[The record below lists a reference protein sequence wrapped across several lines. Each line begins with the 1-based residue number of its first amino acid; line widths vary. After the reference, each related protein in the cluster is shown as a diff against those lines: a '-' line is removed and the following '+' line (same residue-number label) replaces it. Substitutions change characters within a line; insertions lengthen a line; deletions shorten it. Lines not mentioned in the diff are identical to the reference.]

1 MLETQERP
9 SPESSIITIKNSKPA
24 GKGEPSGICDGSF
37 GSKSGPSP
45 PNSCLLCLVSWLS
58 SFFAI
63 NPQSNAYTL
72 MIPVVA
78 QGFHGEKPLFLSLH
92 ILCKVFCTRRLVRT
106 CNSSATATPAPAA
119 RLHPQ
124 HPRPQRSRPWFTR
137 PRLLQVLR
145 RKDVVPERAKLL
157 DELNVRGK
165 PLHFKQ
171 LVLGKPSKLRVNL
184 WVRNWL
190 FRLTQRADI
199 TIHM

>member
-45 PNSCLLCLVSWLS
+45 PNSCLLSLVSWLS

-92 ILCKVFCTRRLVRT
+92 ILCKVFCTRQLVHA
-106 CNSSATATPAPAA
+106 CSSPTSAVLAPAA
-119 RLHPQ
+119 HA
-124 HPRPQRSRPWFTR
+124 PRGLYRCCDAKTSFQN
-137 PRLLQVLR
+137 
-145 RKDVVPERAKLL
+145 VPSCLISSMSA
-157 DELNVRGK
+157 GS
-165 PLHFKQ
+165 HCTSSSSF
-171 LVLGKPSKLRVNL
+171 
-184 WVRNWL
+184 
-190 FRLTQRADI
+190 
-199 TIHM
+199 

>member
-78 QGFHGEKPLFLSLH
+78 QGFHGEKPLLLSLH
-92 ILCKVFCTRRLVRT
+92 ILCKVFCTRRLIHV
-106 CNSSATATPAPAA
+106 CDSSAT
-119 RLHPQ
+119 
-124 HPRPQRSRPWFTR
+124 PRRSLVRSLRVRGSYRCCDAKMSFQNVPSCLISSMSAGSHCTSSSSFWASQRSS
-137 PRLLQVLR
+137 
-145 RKDVVPERAKLL
+145 E
-157 DELNVRGK
+157 
-165 PLHFKQ
+165 
-171 LVLGKPSKLRVNL
+171 
-184 WVRNWL
+184 
-190 FRLTQRADI
+190 
-199 TIHM
+199 

>member
-45 PNSCLLCLVSWLS
+45 PNLCLLSLVSWLS

-92 ILCKVFCTRRLVRT
+92 ILCKVFCTRQLVRAHSARASGSRARGSRAR
-106 CNSSATATPAPAA
+106 SSYRCCDAKMSF
-119 RLHPQ
+119 Q
-124 HPRPQRSRPWFTR
+124 N
-137 PRLLQVLR
+137 
-145 RKDVVPERAKLL
+145 VPSCLMSSMSA
-157 DELNVRGK
+157 GS
-165 PLHFKQ
+165 HCTSSSSF
-171 LVLGKPSKLRVNL
+171 
-184 WVRNWL
+184 
-190 FRLTQRADI
+190 
-199 TIHM
+199 

>member
-45 PNSCLLCLVSWLS
+45 PNSCLLSLVSWLS

-92 ILCKVFCTRRLVRT
+92 ILCKVFSTRQLVRAR
-106 CNSSATATPAPAA
+106 SIRARSARA
-119 RLHPQ
+119 R
-124 HPRPQRSRPWFTR
+124 
-137 PRLLQVLR
+137 
-145 RKDVVPERAKLL
+145 
-157 DELNVRGK
+157 G
-165 PLHFKQ
+165 
-171 LVLGKPSKLRVNL
+171 LRVRSSYRCCDAKMSFQNVPSCL
-184 WVRNWL
+184 MSSMSAGSHCTSSSS
-190 FRLTQRADI
+190 F
-199 TIHM
+199 

>member
-37 GSKSGPSP
+37 GSKSGPSS

-92 ILCKVFCTRRLVRT
+92 ILCKVFCTRRLVRAY
-106 CNSSATATPAPAA
+106 SSLTPATSVSAALAPAVYVSAVHAPAALAPAA
-119 RLHPQ
+119 RA
-124 HPRPQRSRPWFTR
+124 PRNLYRCCDAKTSFQN
-137 PRLLQVLR
+137 
-145 RKDVVPERAKLL
+145 VPSCLISSMSA
-157 DELNVRGK
+157 GS
-165 PLHFKQ
+165 HCTSSSSF
-171 LVLGKPSKLRVNL
+171 
-184 WVRNWL
+184 
-190 FRLTQRADI
+190 
-199 TIHM
+199 

>member
-45 PNSCLLCLVSWLS
+45 PNLCLLSLVSWLS

-92 ILCKVFCTRRLVRT
+92 ILCKVFSTRQLVRARSIRARSARARGSRT
-106 CNSSATATPAPAA
+106 RSSYRCCDAKMSFQNVPSCLMSSMSAGSHCTSSSLFCAS
-119 RLHPQ
+119 
-124 HPRPQRSRPWFTR
+124 QRSS
-137 PRLLQVLR
+137 
-145 RKDVVPERAKLL
+145 E
-157 DELNVRGK
+157 
-165 PLHFKQ
+165 
-171 LVLGKPSKLRVNL
+171 
-184 WVRNWL
+184 
-190 FRLTQRADI
+190 
-199 TIHM
+199 

>member
-92 ILCKVFCTRRLVRT
+92 ILCKVFCTRRLVHA
-106 CNSSATATPAPAA
+106 CSSPAPAA
-119 RLHPQ
+119 LARSSYRCCDAKMSFQNVPSCLMSSMSAGSHCTSSSSFCAS
-124 HPRPQRSRPWFTR
+124 QRSS
-137 PRLLQVLR
+137 
-145 RKDVVPERAKLL
+145 E
-157 DELNVRGK
+157 
-165 PLHFKQ
+165 
-171 LVLGKPSKLRVNL
+171 
-184 WVRNWL
+184 
-190 FRLTQRADI
+190 
-199 TIHM
+199 

>member
-45 PNSCLLCLVSWLS
+45 PNLCLLSLVSWLS

-92 ILCKVFCTRRLVRT
+92 ILCKVFCTRRLVRA
-106 CNSSATATPAPAA
+106 CSSLTPAASAPAA
-119 RLHPQ
+119 LA
-124 HPRPQRSRPWFTR
+124 R
-137 PRLLQVLR
+137 PRLTRLQLAYTR
-145 RKDVVPERAKLL
+145 DSYRCCDAKMSFQNVPSCLMSSMSA
-157 DELNVRGK
+157 GS
-165 PLHFKQ
+165 HCTSSSSF
-171 LVLGKPSKLRVNL
+171 
-184 WVRNWL
+184 
-190 FRLTQRADI
+190 
-199 TIHM
+199 

>member
-45 PNSCLLCLVSWLS
+45 PNSCLLSLVSWLS

-92 ILCKVFCTRRLVRT
+92 ILCKVFCTRQLVRARSIRARSARARGSRT
-106 CNSSATATPAPAA
+106 RSSYRCCDAKMSFQNVPSCLISSMSAGSHCTSSSSFWAS
-119 RLHPQ
+119 
-124 HPRPQRSRPWFTR
+124 QRSS
-137 PRLLQVLR
+137 
-145 RKDVVPERAKLL
+145 E
-157 DELNVRGK
+157 
-165 PLHFKQ
+165 
-171 LVLGKPSKLRVNL
+171 
-184 WVRNWL
+184 
-190 FRLTQRADI
+190 
-199 TIHM
+199 

>member
-45 PNSCLLCLVSWLS
+45 PNSCLLSLVSWLS

-92 ILCKVFCTRRLVRT
+92 ILCKVFCTRQLVRAHSARASGSRARGSRAR
-106 CNSSATATPAPAA
+106 SSYRCCDAKMSFQNVPSCLMSSMSAGSHCTSSSSFWAS
-119 RLHPQ
+119 H
-124 HPRPQRSRPWFTR
+124 RSS
-137 PRLLQVLR
+137 
-145 RKDVVPERAKLL
+145 E
-157 DELNVRGK
+157 
-165 PLHFKQ
+165 
-171 LVLGKPSKLRVNL
+171 
-184 WVRNWL
+184 
-190 FRLTQRADI
+190 
-199 TIHM
+199 

>member
-45 PNSCLLCLVSWLS
+45 PNLCLLSLVSWLS

-92 ILCKVFCTRRLVRT
+92 ILCKVFCTRRLVRARGSCARSIRNRSARARSART
-106 CNSSATATPAPAA
+106 RGLRARGSRVRGSYRCCDAKMSFQNVPSCLMSSMSAGSHCTSNSSFWVS
-119 RLHPQ
+119 H
-124 HPRPQRSRPWFTR
+124 RSS
-137 PRLLQVLR
+137 
-145 RKDVVPERAKLL
+145 E
-157 DELNVRGK
+157 
-165 PLHFKQ
+165 
-171 LVLGKPSKLRVNL
+171 
-184 WVRNWL
+184 
-190 FRLTQRADI
+190 
-199 TIHM
+199 

>member
-45 PNSCLLCLVSWLS
+45 PNSCLLSLVSWLS

-106 CNSSATATPAPAA
+106 CNSSAPAA
-119 RLHPQ
+119 SASAALARA
-124 HPRPQRSRPWFTR
+124 RGSRARNSYRCCDAKMSF
-137 PRLLQVLR
+137 QN
-145 RKDVVPERAKLL
+145 VPSCLMSSMSA
-157 DELNVRGK
+157 GS
-165 PLHFKQ
+165 HCTSSSSF
-171 LVLGKPSKLRVNL
+171 
-184 WVRNWL
+184 
-190 FRLTQRADI
+190 
-199 TIHM
+199 

>member
-45 PNSCLLCLVSWLS
+45 PNSCLLSLVSWLS

-92 ILCKVFCTRRLVRT
+92 ILCKVFCTRRLVRARGSCARSIRNRSARARNARVRGLRT
-106 CNSSATATPAPAA
+106 HSSYRCCDAKMSFQNVPSCLMSSMSAGSHCTSSSLFCAS
-119 RLHPQ
+119 
-124 HPRPQRSRPWFTR
+124 QRSS
-137 PRLLQVLR
+137 
-145 RKDVVPERAKLL
+145 E
-157 DELNVRGK
+157 
-165 PLHFKQ
+165 
-171 LVLGKPSKLRVNL
+171 
-184 WVRNWL
+184 
-190 FRLTQRADI
+190 
-199 TIHM
+199 

>member
-45 PNSCLLCLVSWLS
+45 PNSCLLSLVSWLS

-92 ILCKVFCTRRLVRT
+92 ILCKVFSTRQLVRARSIRARSARARGSRT
-106 CNSSATATPAPAA
+106 RSSYRCCDAKMSFQNVPSCLMSSMSAGSHCTSNSS
-119 RLHPQ
+119 
-124 HPRPQRSRPWFTR
+124 F
-137 PRLLQVLR
+137 
-145 RKDVVPERAKLL
+145 
-157 DELNVRGK
+157 
-165 PLHFKQ
+165 
-171 LVLGKPSKLRVNL
+171 
-184 WVRNWL
+184 
-190 FRLTQRADI
+190 
-199 TIHM
+199 

>member
-45 PNSCLLCLVSWLS
+45 PNSCLLCLLSWLS

-78 QGFHGEKPLFLSLH
+78 QGFHGEKPLLLSLH
-92 ILCKVFCTRRLVRT
+92 ILCKVFCTRRLVRA
-106 CNSSATATPAPAA
+106 CSSFTPAASVPAA
-119 RLHPQ
+119 LA
-124 HPRPQRSRPWFTR
+124 R
-137 PRLLQVLR
+137 PRLTRLQLAYTRNIRTRGLR
-145 RKDVVPERAKLL
+145 TRSSYRCCDAKMSFQNVPSCLMSSMSA
-157 DELNVRGK
+157 GS
-165 PLHFKQ
+165 HCTSSSSF
-171 LVLGKPSKLRVNL
+171 
-184 WVRNWL
+184 
-190 FRLTQRADI
+190 
-199 TIHM
+199 

>member
-45 PNSCLLCLVSWLS
+45 PNLCLLSLVSWLS

-92 ILCKVFCTRRLVRT
+92 ILCKVFCTRQLVRARNARVRGLRT
-106 CNSSATATPAPAA
+106 HSSYRCCDAKMSFQNVPSCLISSMSAGSHCTSSSLFCAS
-119 RLHPQ
+119 
-124 HPRPQRSRPWFTR
+124 QRSS
-137 PRLLQVLR
+137 
-145 RKDVVPERAKLL
+145 E
-157 DELNVRGK
+157 
-165 PLHFKQ
+165 
-171 LVLGKPSKLRVNL
+171 
-184 WVRNWL
+184 
-190 FRLTQRADI
+190 
-199 TIHM
+199 

>member
-45 PNSCLLCLVSWLS
+45 PNSCLLSLVSWLS

-92 ILCKVFCTRRLVRT
+92 ILCKVFCTRRLVRA
-106 CNSSATATPAPAA
+106 CSSLTPAASASAA
-119 RLHPQ
+119 LARARGSRVRSSYRCCDAKMSFQNVPSCLISSMSAGSHCTSSSLFCAS
-124 HPRPQRSRPWFTR
+124 QRSS
-137 PRLLQVLR
+137 
-145 RKDVVPERAKLL
+145 E
-157 DELNVRGK
+157 
-165 PLHFKQ
+165 
-171 LVLGKPSKLRVNL
+171 
-184 WVRNWL
+184 
-190 FRLTQRADI
+190 
-199 TIHM
+199 

>member
-92 ILCKVFCTRRLVRT
+92 ILCKVFCTRRLVRA
-106 CNSSATATPAPAA
+106 CSSLTPAAFALVALAPAVHAPAA
-119 RLHPQ
+119 PYRCCDAKMSFQNVPSCLMSSMSAGSHCTSNSSFCAS
-124 HPRPQRSRPWFTR
+124 HRSS
-137 PRLLQVLR
+137 
-145 RKDVVPERAKLL
+145 E
-157 DELNVRGK
+157 
-165 PLHFKQ
+165 
-171 LVLGKPSKLRVNL
+171 
-184 WVRNWL
+184 
-190 FRLTQRADI
+190 
-199 TIHM
+199 

>member
-106 CNSSATATPAPAA
+106 CSSLTPATSAPAA
-119 RLHPQ
+119 LARPRL
-124 HPRPQRSRPWFTR
+124 TR
-137 PRLLQVLR
+137 PRFMRPQLLQVLR

-157 DELNVRGK
+157 DELNVRRK
-165 PLHFKQ
+165 PLHVKQ
-171 LVLGKPSKLRVNL
+171 FVLSKPTKLRVNL
-184 WVRNWL
+184 
-190 FRLTQRADI
+190 
-199 TIHM
+199 

>member
-45 PNSCLLCLVSWLS
+45 PNLCLLSLVSWLS

-92 ILCKVFCTRRLVRT
+92 ILCKVFCTRRLIHA
-106 CNSSATATPAPAA
+106 CDSSATLGA
-119 RLHPQ
+119 RA
-124 HPRPQRSRPWFTR
+124 RGSRARSSYRCCDAKMSF
-137 PRLLQVLR
+137 QN
-145 RKDVVPERAKLL
+145 VPSCLMSSMSA
-157 DELNVRGK
+157 GS
-165 PLHFKQ
+165 HCTSSSSF
-171 LVLGKPSKLRVNL
+171 
-184 WVRNWL
+184 
-190 FRLTQRADI
+190 
-199 TIHM
+199 

>member
-45 PNSCLLCLVSWLS
+45 PNSCLLSLVSWLS

-92 ILCKVFCTRRLVRT
+92 ILCKVFSTRQLVRARSIRARSARARGSRT
-106 CNSSATATPAPAA
+106 HSSYRCCDAKMSFQNVPSCLISSMSAGSHCTSSSSFWAS
-119 RLHPQ
+119 
-124 HPRPQRSRPWFTR
+124 QRSS
-137 PRLLQVLR
+137 
-145 RKDVVPERAKLL
+145 E
-157 DELNVRGK
+157 
-165 PLHFKQ
+165 
-171 LVLGKPSKLRVNL
+171 
-184 WVRNWL
+184 
-190 FRLTQRADI
+190 
-199 TIHM
+199 

>member
-45 PNSCLLCLVSWLS
+45 PNLCLLSLVSWLS

-92 ILCKVFCTRRLVRT
+92 ILCKVFSTRQLVRARSIRARSARARGSRT
-106 CNSSATATPAPAA
+106 RSSYRCCDAKMSFQNVPSCLISSMSAGSHCTSSSSFWAS
-119 RLHPQ
+119 
-124 HPRPQRSRPWFTR
+124 QRSS
-137 PRLLQVLR
+137 
-145 RKDVVPERAKLL
+145 E
-157 DELNVRGK
+157 
-165 PLHFKQ
+165 
-171 LVLGKPSKLRVNL
+171 
-184 WVRNWL
+184 
-190 FRLTQRADI
+190 
-199 TIHM
+199 

>member
-45 PNSCLLCLVSWLS
+45 PNLCLLSLVSWLS

-92 ILCKVFCTRRLVRT
+92 ILCKVFCTRQLVRAHSARACGSRT
-106 CNSSATATPAPAA
+106 RGSRIRSSYRCCDAKMSFQNVPSCLMSSMSAGSHCTSSSLFCAS
-119 RLHPQ
+119 
-124 HPRPQRSRPWFTR
+124 QRSS
-137 PRLLQVLR
+137 
-145 RKDVVPERAKLL
+145 E
-157 DELNVRGK
+157 
-165 PLHFKQ
+165 
-171 LVLGKPSKLRVNL
+171 
-184 WVRNWL
+184 
-190 FRLTQRADI
+190 
-199 TIHM
+199 

>member
-45 PNSCLLCLVSWLS
+45 PNLCLLCLVSWLS

-92 ILCKVFCTRRLVRT
+92 ILCKVFCTRRLVRARGSRARSSYRCCDAKMSFQNVPSCLMSSMSAGSHCT
-106 CNSSATATPAPAA
+106 SNSSFWAS
-119 RLHPQ
+119 
-124 HPRPQRSRPWFTR
+124 QRSS
-137 PRLLQVLR
+137 
-145 RKDVVPERAKLL
+145 E
-157 DELNVRGK
+157 
-165 PLHFKQ
+165 
-171 LVLGKPSKLRVNL
+171 
-184 WVRNWL
+184 
-190 FRLTQRADI
+190 
-199 TIHM
+199 

>member
-45 PNSCLLCLVSWLS
+45 PNSCLLSLVSWLS

-92 ILCKVFCTRRLVRT
+92 ILCKVFCTRRLVRAY
-106 CNSSATATPAPAA
+106 SSLTPATSVSAALAPAVYVSA
-119 RLHPQ
+119 VHAPVAPTGAATQRC
-124 HPRPQRSRPWFTR
+124 RSRTC
-137 PRLLQVLR
+137 QV
-145 RKDVVPERAKLL
+145 A
-157 DELNVRGK
+157 
-165 PLHFKQ
+165 
-171 LVLGKPSKLRVNL
+171 
-184 WVRNWL
+184 
-190 FRLTQRADI
+190 
-199 TIHM
+199 